1 MTKLGFLLTGSVSI
15 VFALL
20 LIYNSIVLESKNR
33 KRQALGIVLSIVNA
47 IFVANALYMIL

>member
-1 MTKLGFLLTGSVSI
+1 MTKLGFLITGSVSI
-15 VFALL
+15 AFALL
-20 LIYNSIVLESKNR
+20 LIYNSLTIESKNR